1 MFKTPSFWIMVIAIG
16 ANLLANHAFTIMS
29 LYLAIF
35 STAMIIALRWVARFE
50 VNAKNSL
57 KNLHR
62 HMHYKDNEQ

>member
-1 MFKTPSFWIMVIAIG
+1 MFKTPSFWIMVVAIG
-16 ANLLANHAFTIMS
+16 ANLLANHAFTMMS
-29 LYLAIF
+29 LYLAVF

-62 HMHYKDNEQ
+62 RMQRKGDQ